1 MNFWGLFKIFLTEIS
16 FFPKIDNFFLLAIF
30 EKKWKKR
37 LPFFSSFLGSIDGE
51 RLWSL
56 CCIILQKKNMNCG
69 VCDDTVSML
78 NFTT

>member
-30 EKKWKKR
+30 EKNGKKITI
-37 LPFFSSFLGSIDGE
+37 FFLHFWGSIDGGKTLE
-51 RLWSL
+51 PMLYYFT
-56 CCIILQKKNMNCG
+56 KKNMNCG
-69 VCDDTVSML
+69 VCDDTVPML